1 VSDLPKSINFIVFL
15 QRPTDV
21 GWMTGKKA
29 GDFGRE
35 APPSSNTD
43 VYMLLLDFNIFDGQ
57 LSRCGREG

>member
-35 APPSSNTD
+35 VPLFKHRCLYKSIPRLHDPCHSPLAP
-43 VYMLLLDFNIFDGQ
+43 
-57 LSRCGREG
+57 